1 MTSTIDIRHQRIHKI
16 SKAILRKQSLAMIN
30 INLSSPAPTD
40 TVPVLIWWASLTIL
54 AIINTHLLR
63 SAYTTLASRRA
74 SYPPWLRDVRSRQF
88 IMSTIY
94 VGGCAF
100 RSILP
105 CHHTLRR
112 ALVGCYASTGF
123 VGRCVATIA
132 ELGAADQAGLLLR
145 EIGIAT
151 NDGVVTSLSY
161 AMVPLLVSAELFSWY
176 ACVTTNYLGSI
187 VEESL
192 WAMCAFLSIV
202 AFLRCYNEYVGREQ
216 RDFIH
221 KAVSDFF
228 ELTLSL

>member
-1 MTSTIDIRHQRIHKI
+1 
-16 SKAILRKQSLAMIN
+16 MI
-30 INLSSPAPTD
+30 INLSSHAPTD
-40 TVPVLIWWASLTIL
+40 TIPVLLWWASLTIL
-54 AIINTHLLR
+54 AVINSLLLR
-63 SAYTTLASRRA
+63 SAYTTLAARRTC
-74 SYPPWLRDVRSRQF
+74 YPPWLRDMRSRQF

-123 VGRCVATIA
+123 VGRCVATVA

-145 EIGIAT
+145 EIGHAT
-151 NDGVVTSLSY
+151 NDGVVTFLSQL
-161 AMVPLLVSAELFSWY
+161 MVPLLVSAELFSWY

-202 AFLRCYNEYVGREQ
+202 AFLRCYNAYVGREQ

-221 KAVSDFF
+221 KAVSANFKF
-228 ELTLSL
+228 LRLSHPLSRLFLCDK